1 MKQFFQVLK
10 FEYGNYIKNKVFLG
24 ITLALVI
31 GIGIFLFFPRI
42 SSLLGSSE
50 EAPAE
55 EQQKTVMG
63 VQVKE
68 GEDDSGV
75 LSFLT
80 TALPEYEIRQAQE
93 EGEALNEAVLQG
105 KYDCAVVVLTPLTY
119 QYVVNNQNL
128 YDTTTSRIE
137 EALLEH
143 YQIQKLAQ
151 SKVPTESIDDILH
164 AQVTGET
171 VSTGKNQMES
181 FFYTYILMFM
191 LYISIVLYG
200 QLVATGVAAEKSSRA
215 MELLITAAR
224 PVNLM
229 CGKIIGI
236 GLAGL
241 TQMLVILGSGF
252 LFYNLNRGDWA
263 NNPLVASIFDM
274 PLSILLYTVLFFVL
288 GFFIYAFLFGA
299 LGSLASRS
307 EDINTLTMP
316 VLLVFIAAFF
326 LVMFSMS
333 SGNVDSPLMVVCSYI
348 PFVSPMAM
356 FTRIAMG
363 GVQWWEIVISVAIL
377 VISTGLVAVISAA
390 IYRIGVLLYGKPPKM
405 KEVWKMIRNTK

>member
-1 MKQFFQVLK
+1 MKQFFQVFK
-10 FEYGNYIKNKVFLG
+10 FEYTNYLKNRIFLG

-31 GIGIFLFFPRI
+31 GIGIFLSFPRI
-42 SSLLGSSE
+42 TQLMGASE
-50 EAPAE
+50 DQPQ
-55 EQQKTVMG
+55 EQEKTVMAL
-63 VQVKE
+63 QVSQ
-68 GEDDSGV
+68 GEDPIKTLAFYS
-75 LSFLT
+75 S
-80 TALPEYEIRQAQE
+80 ALPDYDIRQADEQ
-93 EGEALNEAVLQG
+93 GDALKAAVEQG
-105 KYDCAVVVLTPLTY
+105 KYDCAVVLLTPLRY
-119 QYVVNNQNL
+119 QYIVNNMNL
-128 YDTTTSRIE
+128 YDTTSTRLDEVILSKYRSDT
-137 EALLEH
+137 LEQLGVSPG
-143 YQIQKLAQ
+143 QIQQVL
-151 SKVPTESIDDILH
+151 T
-164 AQVTGET
+164 AQVESET
-171 VSTGKNQMES
+171 VQTGKNQMDS

-191 LYISIVLYG
+191 LYMAIVLYG
-200 QLVATGVAAEKSSRA
+200 QFVATGVAAEKSSRA

-241 TQMLVILGSGF
+241 TQMTVILGSGF
-252 LFYNLNRGDWA
+252 LFYNLNRSYWA
-263 NNPLVASIFDM
+263 DNQIVASIFDM

-316 VLLVFIAAFF
+316 VVLVFIASFFIVMYSMAF
-326 LVMFSMS
+326 
-333 SGNVDSPLMVVCSYI
+333 GNVDSPLMVVCSYI

-377 VISTGLVAVISAA
+377 VVSTGAVAVVSAG
-390 IYRIGVLLYGKPPKM
+390 IYRIGVLFYGKPPKLT
-405 KEVWKMIRNTK
+405 KVFKMLRRKV